1 MIRKL
6 ILIITLSVL
15 LSANLDMKV
24 KDLLGNSDYN
34 THKNL
39 INHIFSNEANFY
51 TNNQIDYTKIIQ
63 ELSNNGVLKLNLP
76 STQNISITFNVN
88 KYPKK
93 SSKNLGDILRAL
105 GQHNFIVQEEI
116 VVNNN
121 LKWTIQVKTAAA
133 ISPLRLSQ
141 ELQSINCRIVDIK
154 REGDYNW
161 NYSID
166 TSDSSVYRA
175 EDLINNKELSLKKPL
190 KPYMIKVS
198 NAKVITIKSSSGN
211 IWYPNVV
218 FYDEALN
225 IIGIY
230 EENSLHKSL
239 RLEVPNN
246 TKYIKIDDLYTLANM
261 KQGINITKE

>member
-76 STQNISITFNVN
+76 PTQNISITFNVN

-175 EDLINNKELSLKKPL
+175 EDLINNKDLSLKKPL

>member
-141 ELQSINCRIVDIK
+141 ELQSTNCSIVDIK
-154 REGDYNW
+154 REGNYNW

-166 TSDSSVYRA
+166 TNNSSIYRA
-175 EDLINNKELSLKKPL
+175 EDLINSKQLSLKKTT
-190 KPYMIKVS
+190 KPYMIKV
-198 NAKVITIKSSSGN
+198 NDAKVITMKSGN
-211 IWYPNVV
+211 GNLWYPSIV
-218 FYDEALN
+218 FYDNALN
-225 IIGIY
+225 IIGVY

-239 RLEVPNN
+239 KLEVPNN
-246 TKYIKIDDLYTLANM
+246 TKYIKIDDLHTLANI
-261 KQGINITKE
+261 KQGLNITKE

>member
-1 MIRKL
+1 MIL
-6 ILIITLSVL
+6 LVTVSVMV
-15 LSANLDMKV
+15 SANLDMKV

-76 STQNISITFNVN
+76 STQNVSITFNVN

-93 SSKNLGDILRAL
+93 SSKNLTDILKAL
-105 GQHNFIVQEEI
+105 GQHNFVVQEEI

-166 TSDSSVYRA
+166 TSDSSIYRA
-175 EDLINNKELSLKKPL
+175 EDLINNKDLSLKKPL

-198 NAKVITIKSSSGN
+198 NAKVITIKSLNGN

>member
-6 ILIITLSVL
+6 ILLVTLSVM

-76 STQNISITFNVN
+76 STQNVSITFNVN

-93 SSKNLGDILRAL
+93 SSKNLTDILKAL
-105 GQHNFIVQEEI
+105 GQHNFVVQEEI

-166 TSDSSVYRA
+166 TSDSSIYRA
-175 EDLINNKELSLKKPL
+175 EDLINNKDLSLKKPL

-198 NAKVITIKSSSGN
+198 NAKVITIKSLNGN

-246 TKYIKIDDLYTLANM
+246 TKYMKIDDLYTLANM
-261 KQGINITKE
+261 KQVQRKMVF